1 MTAPPHPGSDTVP
14 EPPLL
19 SDETRRAAGLVCGPL
34 LFLLLLIAGSGILP
48 WEARVVAGGALWIIV
63 WWVTEAVPIAAA
75 SLLPIV
81 LFPLSGA
88 METGTVA
95 AEYGN
100 PIVFLFIGG
109 FLIAIAMEKWKV
121 HTRIALRI
129 ISLIGTSPRRIVGGF
144 LAATAFM
151 SAWIS
156 NSATALMM
164 LPVAAAVTTRFSGG
178 ESDGDFRT
186 ALMLAVAYGASIG
199 GIATLVGSPPN
210 MIMAG
215 MYSTLT
221 GSGISFIGWSAFAA
235 PIAGLLLV
243 LTWIYLVFFAFPR
256 IRGGE
261 TAGIDNQIREIGLLS
276 TEERR
281 VLGVFVLTATLWIS
295 RAFWGPLLPMV
306 TDAGIAVFGAVL
318 LFLLPSGSGGRI
330 LVWEDAVRLPWN
342 IVLLFGCGFALAKGF
357 VDTGLEAWIA
367 GRLNLVAGV
376 DPLAL
381 LFFVIVVI
389 LFLTEVTSNTATA
402 TIFMPVAAAL
412 AAASGTQPL
421 LLMAAA
427 ALASSLAFML
437 PVGTPPNAIVYGS
450 GYVTMPQMVRAG
462 FRMNLIS
469 IAVLM
474 VCIPLFLGGS

>member
-1 MTAPPHPGSDTVP
+1 MTES
-14 EPPLL
+14 PLL
-19 SDETRRAAGLVCGPL
+19 SERSRRVAGLICGPL
-34 LFLLLLIAGSGILP
+34 IFLLILFSGSGILS
-48 WEARVVAGGALWIIV
+48 WEARIVAGGTLWIIV

-81 LFPLSGA
+81 IFPLSGV
-88 METGTVA
+88 METGTVT

-109 FLIAIAMEKWKV
+109 FLIAIALEKWKV
-121 HTRIALRI
+121 HTRIALQI
-129 ISLIGTSPRRIVGGF
+129 ISLIGTSPRQIIGGF

-164 LPVAAAVTTRFSGG
+164 LPVAAAVTTRFSPG
-178 ESDGDFRT
+178 EGDGEFRT

-221 GSGISFIGWSAFAA
+221 GSGISFLEWSAFAT
-235 PIAGLLLV
+235 PIAGILLL
-243 LTWIYLVFFAFPR
+243 LTWIYLVFAAFPQ

-261 TAGIDNQIREIGLLS
+261 TTGINNQIREIGPVS

-281 VLGVFVLTATLWIS
+281 VLGVFFLTVALWIT
-295 RAFWGPLLPMV
+295 RAFWGSYFPMV
-306 TDAGIAVFGAVL
+306 TDAGIAVLGAVL

-330 LVWEDAVRLPWN
+330 LVWEDAVRLPWS

-357 VDTGLEAWIA
+357 VDSGLESWMA
-367 GRLNLVAGV
+367 GRLNLLVGV
-376 DPLAL
+376 DPLVL
-381 LFFVIVVI
+381 LFFVIVMI

-402 TIFMPVAAAL
+402 TIFMPVAAVL
-412 AAASGTQPL
+412 ATATGSNPL
-421 LLMAAA
+421 SLMAAA

-450 GYVTMPQMVRAG
+450 GYVTMPHMVRAG
-462 FRMNLIS
+462 FWMNLIS
-469 IAVLM
+469 IVVLM
-474 VCIPLFLGGS
+474 ICIPLFIGRS

>member
-1 MTAPPHPGSDTVP
+1 IV
-14 EPPLL
+14 
-19 SDETRRAAGLVCGPL
+19 
-34 LFLLLLIAGSGILP
+34 GSGFLP
-48 WEARVVAGGALWIIV
+48 WEARVVAGGTLWIVV

-75 SLLPIV
+75 SLLPIII
-81 LFPLSGA
+81 FPLCGA
-88 METGTVA
+88 MGTTTVT

-109 FLIAIAMEKWKV
+109 FLIAIAMEKWKLHV
-121 HTRIALRI
+121 RIALRI
-129 ISLIGTSPRRIVGGF
+129 VSLIGTSPRRIVGGF
-144 LAATAFM
+144 LLATAFM

-164 LPVAAAVTTRFSGG
+164 LPVAAAVTTRFSGNEQDG
-178 ESDGDFRT
+178 EFRA

-199 GIATLVGSPPN
+199 GIATLIGSPPN
-210 MIMAG
+210 LIMAG

-235 PIAGLLLV
+235 PIAGILLILS
-243 LTWIYLVFFAFPR
+243 WIYLVFFAFPR

-261 TAGIDNQIREIGLLS
+261 TAGIDDQIREIGPLS

-281 VLGVFVLTATLWIS
+281 VLGVFFLTVLLWIT
-295 RAFWGPLLPMV
+295 RGFWAPLFPMV

-318 LFLLPSGSGGRI
+318 LFIIPSGSGGRI
-330 LVWEDAVRLPWN
+330 LTWEDATRLPWS

-357 VDTGLEAWIA
+357 MDTGLEAWIA
-367 GRLNLVAGV
+367 GRLNLLSGV
-376 DPLAL
+376 DPLVL
-381 LFFVIVVI
+381 LFCVIVLI

-402 TIFMPVAAAL
+402 TIFMPVVAAL
-412 AAASGTQPL
+412 AVASGTQPF

-437 PVGTPPNAIVYGS
+437 PVGTPPNAVVYGS

-462 FRMNLIS
+462 FWMNLIS
-469 IAVLM
+469 IGVLM
-474 VCIPLFLGGS
+474 ICIPLFSGGS

>member
-1 MTAPPHPGSDTVP
+1 MP
-14 EPPLL
+14 ESPLL
-19 SDETRRAAGLVCGPL
+19 SDLFRRAAGLICGPL
-34 LFLLLLIAGSGILP
+34 LFIIILFSGSGILP
-48 WEARVVAGGALWIIV
+48 WEARVVAGGTLWIIA

-81 LFPLSGA
+81 IFPLFGA
-88 METGTVA
+88 METVTVT

-129 ISLIGTSPRRIVGGF
+129 ISLIGTSPRRIIGGF

-164 LPVAAAVTTRFSGG
+164 LPVAAAVITRFS
-178 ESDGDFRT
+178 SAAQSNGDFRT

-221 GSGISFIGWSAFAA
+221 GSGISFLAWSAFAA
-235 PIAGLLLV
+235 PIAGIMLLLA
-243 LTWIYLVFFAFPR
+243 WIYLVFVAFPQ
-256 IRGGE
+256 IRSGE
-261 TAGIDNQIREIGLLS
+261 TAGIGDQIREIGPIS
-276 TEERR
+276 KEERR
-281 VLGVFVLTATLWIS
+281 VLGVFVLTAMLWIT
-295 RAFWGPLLPMV
+295 RVLWGPFLPMV

-330 LVWEDAVRLPWN
+330 LIWEDAVRLPWS
-342 IVLLFGCGFALAKGF
+342 IVLLFGCGFAIAKGF

-367 GRLNLVAGV
+367 GRLNLLTGV
-376 DPLAL
+376 DPLVL
-381 LFFVIVVI
+381 LFLVIGLI
-389 LFLTEVTSNTATA
+389 LFLTEFTSNTATA

-412 AAASGTQPL
+412 AAASGSNPL
-421 LLMAAA
+421 PLMAAA
-427 ALASSLAFML
+427 AIASSLAFML

-450 GYVTMPQMVRAG
+450 GYVTMPQMIRAG
-462 FRMNLIS
+462 FWMNLIS

-474 VCIPLFLGGS
+474 ICIPLFLGGS